1 MLSGLYISVCN
12 CDEIVMGGSIS
23 CARSVVDAAGWGK
36 SRKRSKIHVG
46 NGCLLLLSEEEVVER
61 GGSCGFVA

>member
-1 MLSGLYISVCN
+1 
-12 CDEIVMGGSIS
+12 MGGSIS
-23 CARSVVDAAGWGK
+23 CARSVVEAAGWGK

-46 NGCLLLLSEEEVVER
+46 SCLLLLSEEEEVER

>member
-23 CARSVVDAAGWGK
+23 CARSVVEAAGWGK

-46 NGCLLLLSEEEVVER
+46 SCLLLLSEEEEVER